1 MITQQFHRY
10 LRRYLRQY
18 SGLSLLAALSCI
30 TVWLAIAP
38 PASAH
43 WGDLAIAEIVME
55 EAETRITLTYPTGL
69 TAFADDDGSG
79 RLSTEELNRHRD
91 ELTRQLEPAIALKD
105 SRNQSPQLTLQPAV
119 DSASTNARIAP
130 GSHTTLQLLYAWAE
144 PPTGVAIAYT
154 FFPVDAPEASCL
166 ATIAQNGQVTNHV
179 FTPKDPTFTVKT
191 AGSAAL
197 GSRAWFITL
206 IGAFL
211 WGTVHSLSPGHGKTL
226 VGAYLVGERAT
237 SRHAIFLAL
246 MTTVTHTIGVFA
258 LGLIT
263 LAAARY
269 VLPEQIYPWLS
280 LTSGAM
286 IVCIGANLVV
296 QRRQR
301 SGHRPSAHGH
311 AAGEMAHA
319 HAYSSHGHSSSELA
333 PAHAHTYAHGEMAHA
348 HAHSNSHAPE
358 HHAHAPE
365 HHAHDHPHHGH
376 GHHSH
381 APEHPGHIVPHAPA
395 HEHHHDGH
403 SHSHLPVTPDGTAM
417 SWRSLLMLGLSAG
430 LVPCPAALVLLLG
443 AIAFGNPISGLLLVV
458 AFSLGLASVLA
469 GLGLLLVSAKRVFK
483 QMPLP
488 RLQAM
493 QWLPLA
499 SAVGI
504 TVIGL
509 GISTRS
515 IMQLL

>member
-1 MITQQFHRY
+1 MIIQQFHSGWRR
-10 LRRYLRQY
+10 LRCRWY
-18 SGLSLLAALSCI
+18 SALGLLVALSCI
-30 TVWLAIAP
+30 GVGLAIAP
-38 PASAH
+38 PAAAH
-43 WGDLAIAEIVME
+43 WGDLAAAEIATE
-55 EAETRITLTYPTGL
+55 GTETRIALTYPTGL
-69 TAFADDDGSG
+69 TAFADDDSSG
-79 RLSTEELNRHRD
+79 QLSTDELIRHQGA
-91 ELTRQLEPAIALKD
+91 LTRQLETAIALRD
-105 SRNQSPQLTLQPAV
+105 SRNQSPRLTLQPAV
-119 DSASTNARIAP
+119 DSASANARIAP

-144 PPTGVAIAYT
+144 PPSGLAIAYT
-154 FFPVDAPEASCL
+154 LFPRDAPEASCL

-179 FTPKDPTFTVKT
+179 FTPQDPTFTVRP

-197 GSRAWFITL
+197 GSKAWFVTL
-206 IGAFL
+206 LGAFL
-211 WGTVHSLSPGHGKTL
+211 WGAVHSLSPGHGKTL

-237 SRHAIFLAL
+237 SRHALFLAL
-246 MTTVTHTIGVFA
+246 TTTVTHTLGVFA

-280 LTSGAM
+280 LLSGAM
-286 IVCIGANLVV
+286 IVCIGANLTF

-301 SGHRPSAHGH
+301 SSHQPS
-311 AAGEMAHA
+311 
-319 HAYSSHGHSSSELA
+319 
-333 PAHAHTYAHGEMAHA
+333 T
-348 HAHSNSHAPE
+348 
-358 HHAHAPE
+358 HAHAPNE
-365 HHAHDHPHHGH
+365 LAHAPATGELAHADSHKNFHVHDRPHHSH

-381 APEHPGHIVPHAPA
+381 T
-395 HEHHHDGH
+395 EHHVHDSEHHAHPKDSTHQHHGEH
-403 SHSHLPVTPDGTAM
+403 SHSHLPVTPDGTAL

-483 QMPLP
+483 QVSVP
-488 RLQAM
+488 RLQSL

-504 TVIGL
+504 TIIGL

>member
-1 MITQQFHRY
+1 MQTRS
-10 LRRYLRQY
+10 LRRYSVL
-18 SGLSLLAALSCI
+18 GLFAAVICLI
-30 TVWLAIAP
+30 LGLVIAP
-38 PASAH
+38 PAVAH
-43 WGDLAIAEIVME
+43 WGDLATAEIVME

-79 RLSTEELNRHRD
+79 RLSTEELIRHR
-91 ELTRQLEPAIALKD
+91 EALTRQMEPAIALKD
-105 SRNQSPQLTLQPAV
+105 SRNQTPALTIQPVV
-119 DSASTNARIAP
+119 DSASPNARIAP
-130 GSHTTLQLLYAWAE
+130 SSHTTLQLSYTWAE
-144 PPTGVAIAYT
+144 PPSGVAIAYT
-154 FFPVDAPEASCL
+154 FFPADAPEASCL

-179 FTPKDPTFTVKT
+179 FTPKAPTFTVRT
-191 AGSAAL
+191 ADSAAL
-197 GSRAWFITL
+197 GSRAWLLTL
-206 IGAFL
+206 VGAFF
-211 WGTVHSLSPGHGKTL
+211 WGAVHSLSPGHGKTL

-237 SRHAIFLAL
+237 SRHALFLAL
-246 MTTVTHTIGVFA
+246 MTTLTHTIGVFT

-280 LTSGAM
+280 LVSGAT
-286 IVCIGANLVV
+286 IVFIGANLVV

-301 SGHRPSAHGH
+301 SSHHKDAPTHSPGESSHAHTHSAHTHAPGELAHAHAHGH
-311 AAGEMAHA
+311 AAHMPHEHPNPHA
-319 HAYSSHGHSSSELA
+319 
-333 PAHAHTYAHGEMAHA
+333 
-348 HAHSNSHAPE
+348 
-358 HHAHAPE
+358 HHAHV
-365 HHAHDHPHHGH
+365 HHAPDSDHH
-376 GHHSH
+376 
-381 APEHPGHIVPHAPA
+381 PHAPA
-395 HEHHHDGH
+395 HHHHGGH

-443 AIAFGNPISGLLLVV
+443 AIAFGNLISGLLLVV

-483 QMPLP
+483 QVPVP
-488 RLQAM
+488 RLQAFH
-493 QWLPLA
+493 WLPLA

-504 TVIGL
+504 TIIGL

>member
-1 MITQQFHRY
+1 MTTHQFRHYLRH
-10 LRRYLRQY
+10 LRRY
-18 SGLSLLAALSCI
+18 SVLSLVATIGCI
-30 TVWLAIAP
+30 VIALAIAP
-38 PASAH
+38 PAAAH
-43 WGDLAIAEIVME
+43 WGDLAAAEIVME
-55 EAETRITLTYPTGL
+55 GPETRITLTYPTGL
-69 TAFADDDGSG
+69 TSFADDDGSG
-79 RLSTEELNRHRD
+79 QLSTEELIRHR
-91 ELTRQLEPAIALKD
+91 EALTRQLEPAIALRD

-119 DSASTNARIAP
+119 DSASANARIAP
-130 GSHTTLQLLYAWAE
+130 GSHTTLQLRYSWAE
-144 PPTGVAIAYT
+144 PPSGLAIAYT
-154 FFPVDAPEASCL
+154 FFPVDAPEASCV

-179 FTPKDPTFTVKT
+179 FTPKAPTFTVKS
-191 AGSAAL
+191 ANSAAL
-197 GSRAWFITL
+197 GSRAWFVTL
-206 IGAFL
+206 LGAFL
-211 WGTVHSLSPGHGKTL
+211 WGAVHSLSPGHGKTL

-237 SRHAIFLAL
+237 SRHALFLAL
-246 MTTVTHTIGVFA
+246 MTTVTHTLGVFA

-280 LTSGAM
+280 LISGVM
-286 IVCIGANLVV
+286 IVCIGANLIG

-301 SGHRPSAHGH
+301 SSHPPHSA
-311 AAGEMAHA
+311 
-319 HAYSSHGHSSSELA
+319 HSSSSSIPDHSPRELA
-333 PAHAHTYAHGEMAHA
+333 HTHSHAH
-348 HAHSNSHAPE
+348 E
-358 HHAHAPE
+358 HHA
-365 HHAHDHPHHGH
+365 H

-381 APEHPGHIVPHAPA
+381 IPEHHDHDSAHPPQAHA
-395 HEHHHDGH
+395 HGHHHDGH

-458 AFSLGLASVLA
+458 TFSLGLASVLA
-469 GLGLLLVSAKRVFK
+469 GLGLLLVSAKRLFK
-483 QMPLP
+483 QVPVP
-488 RLQAM
+488 RLQAL

-504 TVIGL
+504 TIIGL

>member
-1 MITQQFHRY
+1 MQTRN
-10 LRRYLRQY
+10 LRRYSVL
-18 SGLSLLAALSCI
+18 GLLAVVTCLI
-30 TVWLAIAP
+30 LGLAIAP
-38 PASAH
+38 PAAAH
-43 WGDLAIAEIVME
+43 WDDLAIAEVVME

-79 RLSTEELNRHRD
+79 RLSPDEVNRYRD
-91 ELTRQLEPAIALKD
+91 ALTRQLEPAIALKD
-105 SRNQSPQLTLQPAV
+105 SRNQTPTLTIQPVV
-119 DSASTNARIAP
+119 DSVSPNARLAP
-130 GSHTTLQLLYAWAE
+130 SSHTTLQLLYTWAE
-144 PPTGVAIAYT
+144 PPSGVAIAYT
-154 FFPVDAPEASCL
+154 FFPTDAPEASCL

-179 FTPKDPTFTVKT
+179 FTPKDPTFTAT
-191 AGSAAL
+191 SADSAAL
-197 GSRAWFITL
+197 GSRAWFVTL

-211 WGTVHSLSPGHGKTL
+211 WGAVHSLSPGHGKTL

-237 SRHAIFLAL
+237 SRHALFLAL
-246 MTTVTHTIGVFA
+246 MTTVTHTLGVFA

-269 VLPEQIYPWLS
+269 VLPEQIYP
-280 LTSGAM
+280 GGM
-286 IVCIGANLVV
+286 IVYIGANLVA
-296 QRRQR
+296 QRRR
-301 SGHRPSAHGH
+301 SSHRQHVPTHSPGESSHAHS
-311 AAGEMAHA
+311 AHA
-319 HAYSSHGHSSSELA
+319 HGELV
-333 PAHAHTYAHGEMAHA
+333 HAHGELAHGELAHGELAHGELAHA
-348 HAHSNSHAPE
+348 HAHGHSDHA
-358 HHAHAPE
+358 HHAHAHHDHA
-365 HHAHDHPHHGH
+365 HHAHGH
-376 GHHSH
+376 RAAQDSDHHSH
-381 APEHPGHIVPHAPA
+381 APA
-395 HEHHHDGH
+395 HHHHGGH

-483 QMPLP
+483 QVPIP
-488 RLQAM
+488 RLQAF

>member
-1 MITQQFHRY
+1 MITQQLHQN
-10 LRRYLRQY
+10 LRRLRFRSY
-18 SGLSLLAALSCI
+18 GVLGLLVALSCI
-30 TVWLAIAP
+30 VVGLAIAP
-38 PASAH
+38 PAAAH
-43 WGDLAIAEIVME
+43 WGDLAAAEIALE
-55 EAETRITLTYPTGL
+55 GTETRIALTYPTGL

-79 RLSTEELNRHRD
+79 QLSTAELIRHR
-91 ELTRQLEPAIALKD
+91 EALTRELESAIALRD

-119 DSASTNARIAP
+119 DIASANARTAP
-130 GSHTTLQLLYAWAE
+130 GSHTTLQLLYSWTE
-144 PPTGVAIAYT
+144 PPSGLAITYT
-154 FFPVDAPEASCL
+154 LFPVDAPEASCL
-166 ATIAQNGQVTNHV
+166 ATIAQNGQVTNYV
-179 FTPKDPTFTVKT
+179 FTPEDSSFTVKS
-191 AGSAAL
+191 ASSAAL
-197 GSRAWFITL
+197 GSKAWFVTL
-206 IGAFL
+206 LGAFL
-211 WGTVHSLSPGHGKTL
+211 WGAVHSLSPGHGKTL

-237 SRHAIFLAL
+237 PRHALFLAL
-246 MTTVTHTIGVFA
+246 MTTVTHTLGVFA

-280 LTSGAM
+280 LISGVM
-286 IVCIGANLVV
+286 IVCIGANLIV

-301 SGHRPSAHGH
+301 AGHQPSAHAHSPGELAHTH
-311 AAGEMAHA
+311 APSTHAHSPSELVHA
-319 HAYSSHGHSSSELA
+319 HAY
-333 PAHAHTYAHGEMAHA
+333 T
-348 HAHSNSHAPE
+348 NSP
-358 HHAHAPE
+358 
-365 HHAHDHPHHGH
+365 AHDHHSHDSPHHAH

-381 APEHPGHIVPHAPA
+381 ARDHHDHDSVHPPHAQA
-395 HEHHHDGH
+395 HGHHHGRH

-417 SWRSLLMLGLSAG
+417 SWRSLLLLGLSAG

-469 GLGLLLVSAKRVFK
+469 GLGLLLVSAKRMFRQV
-483 QMPLP
+483 PAP
-488 RLQAM
+488 RLQAL

-504 TVIGL
+504 TIIGL

>member
-1 MITQQFHRY
+1 MITHQFRQY
-10 LRRYLRQY
+10 FRRYVRQY
-18 SGLSLLAALSCI
+18 SVLSLLAAIGSI
-30 TVWLAIAP
+30 TIWLAIAP
-38 PASAH
+38 PATAH

-79 RLSTEELNRHRD
+79 RLSTDELNRHRD

-105 SRNQSPQLTLQPAV
+105 SQNQSPRLTIQPAV

-144 PPTGVAIAYT
+144 PPSGVAIAYT
-154 FFPVDAPEASCL
+154 FFPADAPEASCL

-179 FTPKDPTFTVKT
+179 FTPKDPTFTVRT
-191 AGSAAL
+191 ADSAAL
-197 GSRAWFITL
+197 GSRAWLLTL
-206 IGAFL
+206 VGAFF
-211 WGTVHSLSPGHGKTL
+211 WGAVHSLSPGHGKTL

-237 SRHAIFLAL
+237 SRHALFLAL
-246 MTTVTHTIGVFA
+246 TTTVTHTIGVFT

-280 LTSGAM
+280 LISGAM
-286 IVCIGANLVV
+286 IVFIGANLIAR
-296 QRRQR
+296 RRQR
-301 SGHRPSAHGH
+301 SGSQPIPSAQ
-311 AAGEMAHA
+311 APGELAHA
-319 HAYSSHGHSSSELA
+319 HDHGSHAHSSGELA
-333 PAHAHTYAHGEMAHA
+333 PAHAHNNAPAPDH
-348 HAHSNSHAPE
+348 HAPD
-358 HHAHAPE
+358 HHGHD
-365 HHAHDHPHHGH
+365 HHGHDHHGHDHPHHTH

-381 APEHPGHIVPHAPA
+381 APEHPGHAGPPA

-458 AFSLGLASVLA
+458 SFSLGLASVLA

-483 QMPLP
+483 QVPMP
-488 RLQAM
+488 RFRAM

-515 IMQLL
+515 IMQLI